1 MYQTNKIKISV
12 VTRWALGGQNS
23 RKVDTLKKIAQ
34 KRPNKKKYCTF
45 VKKISYVQEV
55 SNI

>member
-34 KRPNKKKYCTF
+34 KRPNKK
-45 VKKISYVQEV
+45 
-55 SNI
+55 NIVLL